1 MADHGTRA
9 KIVVCSGACAS
20 GSVARS
26 PRGWMSR
33 GARIRAMRAGKGK
46 KHSPTDRAHV
56 LETRRVVSARTMQ
69 GEVNAARAH
78 VLVWRLG
85 HPRGGGL
92 CSGPVCQPAQ
102 MAPCA

>member
-1 MADHGTRA
+1 MVSYGGDGRKGWSVGEIRVGYDPREGDSSYAPRDPEIPGSIASLRGQ
-9 KIVVCSGACAS
+9 SGAP
-20 GSVARS
+20 VHARS
-26 PRGWMSR
+26 LE
-33 GARIRAMRAGKGK
+33 GK
-46 KHSPTDRAHV
+46 H
-56 LETRRVVSARTMQ
+56 LL
-69 GEVNAARAH
+69 ARAH